1 MKKALPIY
9 HIERVIMETG
19 ELFDDKSHIIYVNN
33 EIKDNTP
40 LGMLM
45 HLLSFRYE
53 YILPIC
59 DVYHLL
65 STTCTAFSAILRQMF
80 PRSEILLMISLKSMV
95 CSGEH
100 LQFSILFI

>member
-33 EIKDNTP
+33 EIKDDTP

-45 HLLSFRYE
+45 HL
-53 YILPIC
+53 
-59 DVYHLL
+59 
-65 STTCTAFSAILRQMF
+65 AFFQI
-80 PRSEILLMISLKSMV
+80 
-95 CSGEH
+95 
-100 LQFSILFI
+100 